1 MSRIG
6 FGTSG
11 VRGLV
16 ADLVPGVVAAYTR
29 AFAGWLA
36 DTALAAEPAT
46 VLVGHDLRPSSPD
59 IAAGVVAALH
69 ECGFAVSYAG
79 ALPTPALAFHALRNG
94 WPAVVVTGSHIPFD
108 RNGIKFYRPDG
119 EILKED
125 EADIVARQGIEYLYL
140 PVDFAAPTVSDY
152 ERFLELMEAVGER
165 KVLIHCAA
173 NWRVSA
179 FYSRYAIDRGI
190 WSPQEADR
198 FMLSIWQP
206 QEHPPWPQWLE
217 EISCRS

>member
-1 MSRIG
+1 M
-6 FGTSG
+6 G
-11 VRGLV
+11 VEQAYNYRRVSDTVATAGRVEPEQLV
-16 ADLVPGVVAAYTR
+16 QLG
-29 AFAGWLA
+29 
-36 DTALAAEPAT
+36 
-46 VLVGHDLRPSSPD
+46 
-59 IAAGVVAALH
+59 AAGVEVVLNLMPDSSQY
-69 ECGFAVSYAG
+69 AVPG
-79 ALPTPALAFHALRNG
+79 
-94 WPAVVVTGSHIPFD
+94 
-108 RNGIKFYRPDG
+108 
-119 EILKED
+119 
-125 EADIVARQGIEYLYL
+125 EADIVAGQGIEYLYL
-140 PVDFAAPTVSDY
+140 PVDFAAPTVADY

-179 FYSRYAIDRGI
+179 FYSRYAIVRGI